1 MSSTDGLPQRIGPYR
16 VLSRL
21 GQGGACE
28 VLLAESYGASGF
40 VRRVALKRLHAALA
54 HEPELV
60 RALIREA
67 QLGALVAHRGV
78 VAVWGLSQHEGEY
91 FVVME
96 WVDGFD
102 LATLLERGQAPPAVA
117 RAIAAELAAALDA
130 LHRAKDLSGRPLGI
144 VHRDLSAA
152 NVLISREGE
161 VKLADLGLAKA
172 TLLADRSRGDARKGT
187 YAYMSPE
194 QVAHEGL
201 TQASD
206 QFSLGV
212 LLAELWTG
220 ARPFDREGAL
230 ATMQAIADAVL
241 PAWPALDEASAA
253 LLRRCLAKAP
263 ADRFPDVAA
272 LRASLRALGPVAD
285 GSELARWVAE
295 ARRG

>member
-1 MSSTDGLPQRIGPYR
+1 MEGLPPRIGPYR

-28 VLLAESYGASGF
+28 VLLAEGYGASGF
-40 VRRVALKRLHAALA
+40 VRRVAIKRLHAALA
-54 HEPELV
+54 QEPELV

-78 VAVWGLSQHEGEY
+78 VAVWGLGQHEGEY
-91 FVVME
+91 YVVME
-96 WVDGFD
+96 WVDGAD
-102 LATLLERGQAPPAVA
+102 LATLLERGPAPPAVA
-117 RAIAAELAAALDA
+117 RAIALELAAALDA
-130 LHRAKDLSGRPLGI
+130 LHRASDLEGKPLGI
-144 VHRDLSAA
+144 VHRDLSAT
-152 NVLISREGE
+152 NVLLSREGE

-194 QVAHEGL
+194 QVAHEVL

-230 ATMQAIADAVL
+230 ATMQAISDAVL
-241 PAWPALDEASAA
+241 PAWAELEPACAW
-253 LLRRCLAKAP
+253 LLRRCLARSP
-263 ADRFPDVAA
+263 VDRFPDVAA
-272 LRASLRALGPVAD
+272 LRAGLRALGPVAD
-285 GSELARWVAE
+285 SGEVAAWVGSSLSVQ
-295 ARRG
+295 

>member
-1 MSSTDGLPQRIGPYR
+1 MEGLPQRIGPYR
-16 VLSRL
+16 VVSRL

-28 VLLAESYGASGF
+28 VLLAEGYGAAGF
-40 VRRVALKRLHAALA
+40 VRRVAIKRLHAALA
-54 HEPELV
+54 QEPELV

-67 QLGALVAHRGV
+67 RLGALVAHRGV
-78 VAVWGLSQHEGEY
+78 VAVWGLGQHEGEY
-91 FVVME
+91 YVVME
-96 WVDGFD
+96 WVDGAD
-102 LATLLERGQAPPAVA
+102 LATLLEGGPPPAAVA

-130 LHRAKDLSGRPLGI
+130 LHRAADWQGQPLGI
-144 VHRDLSAA
+144 VHRDLSAT
-152 NVLISREGE
+152 NVLLSREGE

-194 QVAHEGL
+194 QVAHEVL

-230 ATMQAIADAVL
+230 ATMQAIADAAL
-241 PAWPALDEASAA
+241 PRWPGLDPATAA
-253 LLRRCLAKAP
+253 LLGRCLARSP

-272 LRASLRALGPVAD
+272 LRAGLRGLGSVAD
-285 GSELARWVAE
+285 SGEVAAWVG
-295 ARRG
+295 RSLGVR